1 MAADLGVFVGAAA
14 SMYAM
19 YRRVFPPEPPRPRD
33 GRDIQVKPVL
43 WFAAAVTVI
52 VLVSGSVLAIPFS
65 SAGDRSAIA
74 ASAAVAVVVQLF
86 AFAIARV
93 TAKSSFF
100 AGWTIGIVLRFATLI
115 VYAFVA
121 VKGLA
126 MPAPAALISLV
137 MFLFLTTLVEP
148 KLLAL

>member
-1 MAADLGVFVGAAA
+1 M
-14 SMYAM
+14 
-19 YRRVFPPEPPRPRD
+19 
-33 GRDIQVKPVL
+33 KPIL

-52 VLVSGSVLAIPFS
+52 VVVSGALLGIPFS
-65 SAGDRSAIA
+65 SAGDRLALG

-93 TAKSSFF
+93 TAKSNFF
-100 AGWTIGIVLRFATLI
+100 AGWTIGVLLRFATVI
-115 VYAFVA
+115 VYGFVA

-137 MFLFLTTLVEP
+137 IFLFLTMLVET